1 MLTYDLSARGAL
13 PMYEYLAQ
21 RIRED
26 VLSGALPAGE
36 KLPSRRALAEH
47 LGVSVITVEGAY
59 AQLEAEGCLVS
70 RPRRGY
76 FVAAEAARPAA
87 RRPAQES
94 PQRPQDERWRL
105 DLRGSGV
112 DPACLPAAAWARLV
126 GQARRGGGGARLGG
140 VPEEGLPELRRAIAG
155 YLAGNKGMDVP
166 PERIVIGAGAEFM
179 YILLAQLLGA
189 GARIAVEDP
198 GYPKIRQVYARSG
211 ARCLPLPL
219 GEGGV
224 EPRLL
229 YASGA
234 QAVHISPSHQF
245 PTGIITPMPRR
256 QALLRWA
263 RETGGYIIEDDYDSE
278 LRFTGKP
285 LPTLQ
290 SIDGAGSVI
299 YMNTFSQTISPSMRL
314 AYMALPEGLME
325 RWRRELGFY
334 SCAVPALEQQVLARF
349 LAGGEYERHVSRLRK
364 EYRARRAEVLDAFR
378 CAPFAGRIE
387 IDERGSGLHFLLRLH
402 TDIADGELRRRAEGL
417 GVRLG
422 FLSDYCA
429 APRPEAEHT
438 LVVSYAGLGRGRTDE
453 AVRALAEVFGAL

>member
-1 MLTYDLSARGAL
+1 
-13 PMYEYLAQ
+13 
-21 RIRED
+21 
-26 VLSGALPAGE
+26 
-36 KLPSRRALAEH
+36 
-47 LGVSVITVEGAY
+47 
-59 AQLEAEGCLVS
+59 
-70 RPRRGY
+70 
-76 FVAAEAARPAA
+76 
-87 RRPAQES
+87 
-94 PQRPQDERWRL
+94 
-105 DLRGSGV
+105 
-112 DPACLPAAAWARLV
+112 
-126 GQARRGGGGARLGG
+126 
-140 VPEEGLPELRRAIAG
+140 
-155 YLAGNKGMDVP
+155 
-166 PERIVIGAGAEFM
+166 
-179 YILLAQLLGA
+179 
-189 GARIAVEDP
+189 
-198 GYPKIRQVYARSG
+198 
-211 ARCLPLPL
+211 
-219 GEGGV
+219 
-224 EPRLL
+224 
-229 YASGA
+229 
-234 QAVHISPSHQF
+234 
-245 PTGIITPMPRR
+245 MPRR

-402 TDIADGELRRRAEGL
+402 TDVADGELRWRAEGL